1 MTIRQWHMIQ
11 TVKGIICSMIDSWG
25 RATGHRWLHSRYQGQ
40 GGRARGRHSLSA
52 WPDHPGGHPH
62 TASWP
67 RAWCHHSHHNVLL
80 LATHHAVGVVST
92 GPGTGISAVS
102 GPAGVPVRA
111 VQIMVAVAGAETR
124 ALGAAYRVTIPRSR
138 KGVELD
144 SFGLFL
150 GVFSSQGSGVG
161 GRVGFYCLYRSL
173 ISRLRTWGLSKCHKR
188 FLLRQLLAA
197 GRIRRHY

>member
-1 MTIRQWHMIQ
+1 M
-11 TVKGIICSMIDSWG
+11 
-25 RATGHRWLHSRYQGQ
+25 
-40 GGRARGRHSLSA
+40 
-52 WPDHPGGHPH
+52 
-62 TASWP
+62 
-67 RAWCHHSHHNVLL
+67 L

-92 GPGTGISAVS
+92 GPGTGVSAVS

-124 ALGAAYRVTIPRSR
+124 ALGAAYRVTIPESK
-138 KGVELD
+138 KGV

-161 GRVGFYCLYRSL
+161 GSVGFYCLYRSL